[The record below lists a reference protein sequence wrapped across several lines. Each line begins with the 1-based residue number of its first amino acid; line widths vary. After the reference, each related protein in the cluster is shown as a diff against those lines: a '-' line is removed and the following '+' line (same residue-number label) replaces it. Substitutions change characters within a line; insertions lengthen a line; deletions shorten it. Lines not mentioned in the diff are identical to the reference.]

1 MWRKACAYLTAIAV
15 LAIGAAAPGFA
26 QDGVEAALPRLVLRQ
41 DRAESAPAR
50 SASLPSAEDVR
61 QARPRAA
68 ALRALAPGRAVLS
81 PIGWV
86 EFCGRAEA
94 EGDCAVSEL
103 PERTLRA
110 DAATRRLLARVN
122 RNVNAAVAPMSD
134 LDNYGVEERWTYP
147 VDGRGDCEDYAL
159 LKRRL
164 LIEAGLPRQALLITV
179 VREANG
185 DGHAVLTVVTDRGDL
200 VLDNKRED
208 IRLWSAT
215 GYEFVKRQ
223 SAANPNVWVD
233 LRAAAATLA
242 RR

>member
-1 MWRKACAYLTAIAV
+1 MWREAYAFLTAVAV
-15 LAIGAAAPGFA
+15 LAFGAVAPAFA
-26 QDGVEAALPRLVLRQ
+26 QEDVEAALPRLTLRQ
-41 DRAESAPAR
+41 ERAEAAPAR
-50 SASLPSAEDVR
+50 SASLPSAEETTR
-61 QARPRAA
+61 ARPRAA
-68 ALRALAPGRAVLS
+68 ALRALTPGRAVLS

-86 EFCGRAEA
+86 EFCSRPEAEA
-94 EGDCAVSEL
+94 DCAVQDL
-103 PERTLRA
+103 PDRTLRA
-110 DAATRRLLARVN
+110 TAALRRLLARVN

-185 DGHAVLTVVTDRGDL
+185 DGHAVLTVVTDRGDMI
-200 VLDNKRED
+200 LDNKREG

-215 GYEFVKRQ
+215 GYEFIKRQ
-223 SAANPNVWVD
+223 SAGNPNVWVD
-233 LRAAAATLA
+233 LRASAATIA